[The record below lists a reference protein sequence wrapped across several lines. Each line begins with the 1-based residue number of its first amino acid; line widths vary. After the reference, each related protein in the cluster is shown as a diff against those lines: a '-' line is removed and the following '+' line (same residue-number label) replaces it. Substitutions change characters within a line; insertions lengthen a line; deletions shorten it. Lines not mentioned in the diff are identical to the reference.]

1 MIKCH
6 VKNVYYGF
14 FKTIDYYMTKS
25 HSVALK
31 NEANEEEKY
40 CNSFLNDSLFTY
52 VPNPKIFCAQFK
64 RMYELLYN
72 SKKRVS
78 DSASFDNIDRAF
90 LNYWLNDKL
99 RGINID
105 PSICVNEFYKNIKS
119 KNKEIFKDESLD
131 QKLYN
136 IEKHELENM
145 RTLYDLYNIKNQID
159 AALSEGSPIEKRLTC
174 SAYAYECYKKY
185 INAIINCR
193 DGCSYFYSLLT
204 EFKNK
209 YIAELS
215 PFVNS
220 SSSCNYKELF
230 ELPDYQF
237 VLKENKSGQFK
248 KIITLPV
255 LFPLFGVFSL
265 LIFSNMITPFRQ
277 KVLETITRTKNM
289 LFDVGKSEEKLLSY
303 ASMND
308 NISEDQEV
316 YSISYYSV

>member
-1 MIKCH
+1 MSDDKYSFFSNFSYYEGKEDNIL
-6 VKNVYYGF
+6 NVEVNE
-14 FKTIDYYMTKS
+14 KS
-25 HSVALK
+25 
-31 NEANEEEKY
+31 
-40 CNSFLNDSLFTY
+40 CCDSFLKDAIFIY
-52 VPNPKIFCAQFK
+52 IPFPDIFCEQFNK
-64 RMYELLYN
+64 LHNLLLKSTVGKKKSDTLEN
-72 SKKRVS
+72 S
-78 DSASFDNIDRAF
+78 DCAF
-90 LNYWLNDKL
+90 LNYWLNNKL
-99 RGINID
+99 RGVNID
-105 PSICVNEFYKNIKS
+105 TSISVNEFYNKIKAKNAD
-119 KNKEIFKDESLD
+119 IFKNTSLEK
-131 QKLYN
+131 KLYN
-136 IEKHELENM
+136 IEKHELEKM
-145 RTLYDLYNIKNQID
+145 RTLYDLYNIKSQID
-159 AALSEGSPIEKRLTC
+159 TALSEDSPIEKRVTC
-174 SAYAYECYKKY
+174 SWYAYECYKKY
-185 INAIINCR
+185 VNAIINCS
-193 DGCSYFYSLLT
+193 DSCSYFYSLLT

-209 YIAELS
+209 YIADLS

-255 LFPLFGVFSL
+255 LFPLFGVFFL

-308 NISEDQEV
+308 NIGEDQEV

>member
-1 MIKCH
+1 MTSN
-6 VKNVYYGF
+6 NVTGEERYGF
-14 FKTIDYYMTKS
+14 FKNFNYYEDRERKVVVVTGDKES
-25 HSVALK
+25 CGK
-31 NEANEEEKY
+31 
-40 CNSFLNDSLFTY
+40 SFLSESFFTHIQF
-52 VPNPKIFCAQFK
+52 PQTFCEQFK
-64 RMYELLYN
+64 RLYN
-72 SKKRVS
+72 LLFNGLVNNKKEVS
-78 DSASFDNIDRAF
+78 LDDNDCSF

-105 PSICVNEFYKNIKS
+105 NSISVSDFYKKLKGSNAQF
-119 KNKEIFKDESLD
+119 FKDEKLEKKLD
-131 QKLYN
+131 N
-136 IEKHELENM
+136 IEKQDLEKM
-145 RTLYDLYNIKNQID
+145 RTLYDLYNIKSQID
-159 AALSEGSPIEKRLTC
+159 TALSEGSPIEKRLTC
-174 SAYAYECYKKY
+174 SWYAYECYKKY
-185 INAIINCR
+185 VNAIINCS

-215 PFVNS
+215 PFVS
-220 SSSCNYKELF
+220 PSSSCNYKELF
-230 ELPDYQF
+230 ELPDYKF
-237 VLKENKSGQFK
+237 VLKLNKSGQFK

-255 LFPLFGVFSL
+255 LFPLFGVFFL